1 MATKRRHQTN
11 ESQPGSKTLR
21 SATDLLTEAIFL
33 IDRSARIVL
42 ANNAAQTM
50 TGLPESLLLRKP
62 IATIL
67 SLQLSQPRTDTKQ
80 IRLPK
85 ADLVTL
91 PASVH
96 SLSFSATFV
105 PLTGLPY
112 FSNFKPRPCAFV
124 IVRPAPFRQIQD
136 HTSTTIY
143 VQTIGYL
150 TMKIAHDLSNSLT
163 SIIGNAELLAEQLN
177 DLLSS
182 PTPDTVASLKDYGLP
197 ELNDVIRKS
206 REQAQF
212 INTLREYAH
221 QQPIQSHALDLNEA
235 IRETLAIVRILV
247 GRTLQVDFSPAH
259 ELPQIQIDRF
269 RIDQIL
275 FSLLL
280 SCKKQMPA
288 GGLITIETE
297 RAVLD
302 QHFTEMHRGARQG
315 TYVRLSITDSS
326 AGFDS
331 EQFTRIFDFPQRKEF
346 DSNGLGL
353 PIVYSIVKR
362 FDGYVT
368 VESSPGKGTRFNI
381 YIPSVAPILS
391 IAPMSDNPRPPD
403 VLPDDATIAA
413 KTCLI
418 LVADDDSDIRKTI
431 ARYVSRA
438 GYKTVFAADGKTAFD
453 LYKRLTDEG
462 TQPAL
467 LIADLGLPEIDGR
480 TLSTTLQEQF
490 PTTRILLTSGYTIDV
505 NATTGTT
512 PEGFT
517 FLQKPFE
524 PNTLLTTIERLLK
537 REGPQHSLKRA
548 PSSSN
553 APKHKK
559 PNPA

>member
-1 MATKRRHQTN
+1 MATKRRHETI

-33 IDRSARIVL
+33 IDRSARVVL

-67 SLQLSQPRTDTKQ
+67 SLQLSQPGTHKKRIKLLT
-80 IRLPK
+80 P
-85 ADLVTL
+85 DLLTL

-105 PLTGLPY
+105 PLTGLPT
-112 FSNFKPRPCAFV
+112 FSDFKSRPSAFV
-124 IVRPAPFRQIQD
+124 IVRPAPFRQIHD
-136 HTSTTIY
+136 HTNTTIY

-177 DLLSS
+177 DIISS

-212 INTLREYAH
+212 INTLREYAR
-221 QQPIQSHALDLNEA
+221 QQPINTHALDLNNA
-235 IRETLAIVRILV
+235 ISETLAIVRTLV
-247 GRTLQVDFSPAH
+247 GRTLQLDFFPTH

-280 SCKKQMPA
+280 SCRKQMPT

-297 RAVLD
+297 PATLD
-302 QHFTEMHRGARQG
+302 HEFTETHRGARQG
-315 TYVRLSITDSS
+315 TYIRLSITDSS
-326 AGFDS
+326 TGFDS
-331 EQFTRIFDFPQRKEF
+331 EQLTRIFDFPQRQDF
-346 DSNGLGL
+346 DFGLGL

-381 YIPSVAPILS
+381 YIPSVAPLLS
-391 IAPMSDNPRPPD
+391 IAPIDDDQRPPGL
-403 VLPDDATIAA
+403 LPDEASITDNTS
-413 KTCLI
+413 LI

-438 GYKTVFAADGKTAFD
+438 GYKAVFAADGKTAFD
-453 LYKRLTDEG
+453 LYSRLTDEG

-480 TLSTTLQEQF
+480 TLSTTLQAQF
-490 PTTRILLTSGYTIDV
+490 PTACILLTSGYTTDV
-505 NATTGTT
+505 NPVTGTT

-524 PNTLLTTIERLLK
+524 PNALLTTIERLLN
-537 REGPQHSLKRA
+537 REDS
-548 PSSSN
+548 
-553 APKHKK
+553 
-559 PNPA
+559 PNS

>member
-1 MATKRRHQTN
+1 MATKRRQETIQ
-11 ESQPGSKTLR
+11 SQPGSKTLR

-67 SLQLSQPRTDTKQ
+67 SLQLSQQVTHTKRITLPPR
-80 IRLPK
+80 
-85 ADLVTL
+85 DLVTL
-91 PASVH
+91 PARLH
-96 SLSFSATFV
+96 SLPFSATFV
-105 PLTGLPY
+105 PLSGLPN
-112 FSNFKPRPCAFV
+112 FSDFTPRPSSFV
-124 IVRPAPFRQIQD
+124 IVRSTPFRQIHD

-150 TMKIAHDLSNSLT
+150 TMKLAHDLSNSLT
-163 SIIGNAELLAEQLN
+163 SIIGNAELLAEQIH
-177 DLLSS
+177 DVLSS

-206 REQAQF
+206 RELAHF
-212 INTLREYAH
+212 INTLREYAR
-221 QQPIQSHALDLNEA
+221 QPINTHALDLNDA
-235 IRETLAIVRILV
+235 ISETLAIVRTLL
-247 GRTLQVDFSPAH
+247 GRTIQLDFFPTH
-259 ELPQIQIDRF
+259 ELPQVQIDRY

-280 SCKKQMPA
+280 SCKKQMPT
-288 GGLITIETE
+288 GGLITIETD
-297 RAVLD
+297 RASFD
-302 QHFTEMHRGARQG
+302 REFTETHRGARQG
-315 TYVRLSITDSS
+315 TYIRLSIIDSS
-326 AGFDS
+326 TGFDS
-331 EQFTRIFDFPQRKEF
+331 EQLTRIFEFPQRQDF
-346 DSNGLGL
+346 DYAGFGLS
-353 PIVYSIVKR
+353 IVYSILKR

-381 YIPSVAPILS
+381 YIPSVAPVLS
-391 IAPMSDNPRPPD
+391 IAPIADDELPPD
-403 VLPDDATIAA
+403 LLTDEASIAA
-413 KTCLI
+413 NSALI

-490 PTTRILLTSGYTIDV
+490 PTARILLTSGYTTDV
-505 NATTGTT
+505 NSTTGTT
-512 PEGFT
+512 PDGFT

-524 PNTLLTTIERLLK
+524 PNALLTTIERLLK
-537 REGPQHSLKRA
+537 RENP
-548 PSSSN
+548 
-553 APKHKK
+553 
-559 PNPA
+559 PNT

>member
-1 MATKRRHQTN
+1 MATKRRHETI
-11 ESQPGSKTLR
+11 ESQLGSKTLR
-21 SATDLLTEAIFL
+21 SAIDLLTEAIFL
-33 IDRSARIVL
+33 INRSARIVL

-67 SLQLSQPRTDTKQ
+67 SLQLSQPLTHTK
-80 IRLPK
+80 RVTLPPR
-85 ADLVTL
+85 DLVTL
-91 PASVH
+91 PARLH
-96 SLSFSATFV
+96 SLPFSATFV
-105 PLTGLPY
+105 PLSGL
-112 FSNFKPRPCAFV
+112 SNFSDFTPRPSAFV
-124 IVRPAPFRQIQD
+124 IVRSTPFRQIHD

-150 TMKIAHDLSNSLT
+150 TMKLAHDLSNSLT
-163 SIIGNAELLAEQLN
+163 SIIGNAELLAEQIN
-177 DLLSS
+177 DVLSS

-206 REQAQF
+206 RELGHF
-212 INTLREYAH
+212 INTLREYAR
-221 QQPIQSHALDLNEA
+221 QQPINTHALDLNDA
-235 IRETLAIVRILV
+235 ISETLAIVRTLL
-247 GRTLQVDFSPAH
+247 GRTIQLDFFPTH
-259 ELPQIQIDRF
+259 ELPQIQIDRY

-280 SCKKQMPA
+280 SCKKQMPT
-288 GGLITIETE
+288 GGLITIETD
-297 RAVLD
+297 RASLD
-302 QHFTEMHRGARQG
+302 REFTETHRGARQG
-315 TYVRLSITDSS
+315 TYIRLSIIDSS
-326 AGFDS
+326 TGFDS
-331 EQFTRIFDFPQRKEF
+331 EQLTRIFEFPQRQDF
-346 DSNGLGL
+346 DYAGLGL
-353 PIVYSIVKR
+353 SIVYSILKR

-381 YIPSVAPILS
+381 YLPSVAPLLS
-391 IAPMSDNPRPPD
+391 IAPITEDERPPD
-403 VLPDDATIAA
+403 LLTDDASIAA
-413 KTCLI
+413 NSALI

-431 ARYVSRA
+431 ARYVSRT

-490 PTTRILLTSGYTIDV
+490 STARILLTSGYTTDV
-505 NATTGTT
+505 NPTTGTT

-524 PNTLLTTIERLLK
+524 PSVLLTTIERLLN
-537 REGPQHSLKRA
+537 REDS
-548 PSSSN
+548 
-553 APKHKK
+553 
-559 PNPA
+559 PNS